1 MSRVACPRYPI
12 GPTRAGADGDIG
24 AAAAELAVV
33 LPAVVLVLGL
43 CLGAVQTVGQ
53 QVALT
58 SAAEEAARSLG
69 RGESSGTAAARIEG
83 AASGASFEVEHP
95 GHDVCVD
102 LSAPSRFA
110 PAAAAGIAVH
120 ARGCARSED
129 LDEE

>member
-1 MSRVACPRYPI
+1 M
-12 GPTRAGADGDIG
+12 TGDVG
-24 AAAAELAVV
+24 AAAAEFAVV

-69 RGESSGTAAARIEG
+69 RGEGAGTAGARIEG
-83 AASGASFEVEHP
+83 AASGASLEVEHP

-102 LSAPSRFA
+102 LTAPTRFA
-110 PAAAAGIAVH
+110 PAAAVGIVVQ
-120 ARGCARSED
+120 ARGCARRED
-129 LDEE
+129 PDGP

>member
-1 MSRVACPRYPI
+1 MRSA
-12 GPTRAGADGDIG
+12 AEGDHG

-53 QVALT
+53 QVTLT

-69 RGESSGTAAARIEG
+69 RGEAAGTAASRIEG
-83 AASGASFEVEHP
+83 AASGASLEVEHP

-110 PAAAAGIAVH
+110 PAAAAGVTVH
-120 ARGCARSED
+120 ARGCARQED
-129 LDEE
+129 PDGP